1 MANRIIPIA
10 FAFDDNLIFPAG
22 VCLSSLMM
30 NARQD
35 TFYDIFILHSEKE
48 ILNRDFLNRVS
59 DVLPNCRLQYRQ
71 VSNVFDSAFEIRGI
85 TTPAYYRLLIPELI
99 PEYDK
104 ILYSD
109 VDVIF
114 RNDLSDIYANTDID
128 DYYIAGVDSIAHMI
142 PDLKEYYEQE
152 RKTDSRG
159 NIYSGNL
166 IINLKK
172 MREDGIVDKFR
183 EHVDKKYKFQ
193 DMDIINIV
201 CKDKIKYLSPSF
213 CYTTYISDF
222 AVNNREAL
230 RTVWSEEEIQEA
242 QDRGIVHYNGQKP
255 WKGACINFDIWWE
268 YYRKSPFYDAKY
280 YYNFFENMLNDQDRL
295 PLLKRIKILARYF
308 IYGRKK

>member
-1 MANRIIPIA
+1 MSETVPIV
-10 FAFDDNLIFPAG
+10 FALDSKLVDHAKICIYSL
-22 VCLSSLMM
+22 LS
-30 NARQD
+30 NAQEE
-35 TFYDIFILHSEKE
+35 TFYDIWILYPVKYHLE
-48 ILNRDFLNRVS
+48 IIKIDYIKNYYS
-59 DVLPNCRLQYRQ
+59 NCRIQYLA
-71 VSNVFDSAFEIRGI
+71 VGAEFDNSYEIRGI

-114 RNDLSDIYANTDID
+114 RNDLSDVYANTDMD
-128 DYYIAGVDSIAHMI
+128 GYYIAGVDSIAHMV

-152 RKTDSRG
+152 RKTESRG

-166 IINLKK
+166 ILNSKR

-201 CKDKIKYLSPSF
+201 CKGKIKYLSPSF
-213 CYTTYISDF
+213 CYTTYIADF

-280 YYNFFENMLNDQDRL
+280 YYQFFENMLNEQDRL
-295 PLLKRIKILARYF
+295 PLIKRIKILARYF

>member
-1 MANRIIPIA
+1 MKRRVPIVFSFDRNLQDPARIT
-10 FAFDDNLIFPAG
+10 
-22 VCLSSLMM
+22 LSSLLS
-30 NARQD
+30 NARDD
-35 TFYDIFILHSEKE
+35 TFYDIFVLYSKKSK
-48 ILNRDFLNRVS
+48 LDVALFLELES
-59 DVLPNCRLQYRQ
+59 FF
-71 VSNVFDSAFEIRGI
+71 SNSRIQFREVGAIFDTSFEIRGI

-114 RNDLSDIYANTDID
+114 RDDLSDVYFNTNMD

-142 PDLKEYYEQE
+142 PDLKNYYEQE
-152 RKTDSRG
+152 RKTDSIG

-166 IINLKK
+166 IINSKK
-172 MREDGIVDKFR
+172 MREDCIVDKFR

-201 CKDKIKYLSPSF
+201 CKGKIKYLSPSF

-268 YYRKSPFYDAKY
+268 YYRKSPFFDAKY
-280 YYNFFENMLNDQDRL
+280 YYQFFENMLNEQDRL
-295 PLLKRIKILARYF
+295 PLMKRIKILARYF

>member
-1 MANRIIPIA
+1 MKRVVPIVFSFDENLQYPACIALASLLLNANA
-10 FAFDDNLIFPAG
+10 N
-22 VCLSSLMM
+22 
-30 NARQD
+30 
-35 TFYDIFILHSEKE
+35 TFYDIYILYPQGVKLNKE
-48 ILNRDFLNRVS
+48 LSLKLESDFCSCRV
-59 DVLPNCRLQYRQ
+59 QYRE
-71 VSNVFDSAFEIRGI
+71 VDTTFNNSFETRGI

-99 PEYDK
+99 AQYDK
-104 ILYSD
+104 VLYSD

-114 RNDLSDIYANTDID
+114 RDDLSDIYFNTDMD
-128 DYYIAGVDSIAHMI
+128 DYYVAGVDSIAHMI
-142 PDLKEYYEQE
+142 PDLKQYYEQD
-152 RKTDSRG
+152 RKATPEG

-166 IINLKK
+166 IINSKK
-172 MREDGIVDKFR
+172 MREDGIVDRFR

-193 DMDIINIV
+193 DMDIINLV
-201 CKDKIKYLSPSF
+201 CKGKIKYLPPSF

-280 YYNFFENMLNDQDRL
+280 YYHFFENMLNDQDRL

>member
-1 MANRIIPIA
+1 MEIIPIV
-10 FAFDDNLIFPAG
+10 FAFDSNMLFPAS
-22 VCLSSLMM
+22 VCMTSLLT
-30 NARQD
+30 NARKT
-35 TFYDIFILHSEKE
+35 TFYDIYILYSEKVE
-48 ILNRDFLNRVS
+48 LDKHFL
-59 DVLPNCRLQYRQ
+59 DIICAEFKNCRLQYRA
-71 VSNVFDSAFEIRGI
+71 VDATFDSAFEIRDI
-85 TTPAYYRLLIPELI
+85 TTSAYYRLLIPDII
-99 PEYDK
+99 PEYET

-114 RNDLSDIYANTDID
+114 RDDLSDVYFNTDMED
-128 DYYIAGVDSIAHMI
+128 CYIAGVDSIAHMI
-142 PDLKEYYEQE
+142 PDLKTYYEQE

-166 IINLKK
+166 IINSKK

-183 EHVDKKYKFQ
+183 KHVDKKYKFQ

-201 CKDKIKYLSPSF
+201 CKGKIKYLSPSF

-230 RTVWSEEEIQEA
+230 TAFWSEEEIQEA

-268 YYRKSPFYDAKY
+268 YYRKSPFFDARY
-280 YYNFFENMLNDQDRL
+280 YYQFFENMLNEQDRL
-295 PLLKRIKILARYF
+295 PLLKRIKILVRYF
-308 IYGRKK
+308 LYGRKK

>member
-1 MANRIIPIA
+1 MNNVVPIV
-10 FAFDDNLIFPAG
+10 FAFDRNLINPAKI
-22 VCLSSLMM
+22 CFASLLLSSRS
-30 NARQD
+30 N
-35 TFYDIFILHSEKE
+35 TFYDIYILCSNE
-48 ILNRDFLNRVS
+48 IDCK
-59 DVLPNCRLQYRQ
+59 LPELLYLFDTYSNCKIKSIS
-71 VSNVFDSAFEIRGI
+71 VSNEFESSFEIRGI

-114 RNDLSDIYANTDID
+114 RDDLSDVYFNTNMD

-142 PDLKEYYEQE
+142 PDLKSYYEQE
-152 RKTDSRG
+152 RGTDSRG

-166 IINLKK
+166 IINSKK

-201 CKDKIKYLSPSF
+201 CKGKIKYLPPSF

-222 AVNNREAL
+222 AVNNREL
-230 RTVWSEEEIQEA
+230 LKTVWTEEQIQEA
-242 QDRGIVHYNGQKP
+242 QDKGIVHYNGQKP
-255 WKGACINFDIWWE
+255 WKGPCINFDIWWE
-268 YYRKSPFYDAKY
+268 YYRKSPFFDPKY
-280 YYNFFENMLNDQDRL
+280 YYQFFDNLLNEHDRL
-295 PLLKRIKILARYF
+295 PLMKRIKILARYF